1 MGSPSSKNNVALR
14 IDDVALSQGHDC
26 CWIFAE
32 VLNLNFHGLWVKN
45 VVLAQK
51 LDKCPPSL
59 ATGFRPIV
67 RSRVS
72 RSEAFY
78 PDARI
83 GESLHPG
90 PRVIGGATVDEND
103 LKVRMGLV
111 KG

>member
-14 IDDVALSQGHDC
+14 IDDVALSQCHDC
-26 CWIFAE
+26 RWIFTE
-32 VLNLNFHGLWVKN
+32 ILNLNFHGLRVQN

-51 LDKCPPSL
+51 LDERPPSL
-59 ATGFRPIV
+59 ATGLCPIV

-72 RSEAFY
+72 RSEASY
-78 PDARI
+78 ADTRI

-111 KG
+111 EG